1 MREIKARILVPAS
14 VLLFG
19 FYYWRM
25 MVLFPFGWVSLIALL
40 PAAWVALDSIRI
52 RVRDFH
58 TSLSYRP
65 GVLFLLTAAC
75 WVVVLPWYLT
85 VREFIKAGRAPA
97 RAAQPTSP
105 PAGPAA

>member
-40 PAAWVALDSIRI
+40 PAAWVALDSTRI

-105 PAGPAA
+105 PVGPAA